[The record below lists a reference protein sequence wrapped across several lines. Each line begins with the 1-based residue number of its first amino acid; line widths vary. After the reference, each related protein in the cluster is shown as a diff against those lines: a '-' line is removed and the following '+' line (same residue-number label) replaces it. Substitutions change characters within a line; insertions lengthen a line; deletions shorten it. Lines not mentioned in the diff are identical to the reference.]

1 MKRALGAIALATI
14 AALAFAACGGGSDNS
29 SMNHSMDSGMDMG
42 SGSHKNAAVQAGA
55 PEIMVDAKSFEFTP
69 SPITIKAG
77 EDVTIVLKS
86 TDVAHDFV
94 VQGQGHVVGANAGQQ
109 AKGGLMIDK
118 PGTYK
123 FWCSVSGHRAAGM
136 EGTLVVE

>member
-1 MKRALGAIALATI
+1 MKRALGAVALGTI
-14 AALAFAACGGGSDNS
+14 AALALAACGGGSGNS

-42 SGSHKNAAVQAGA
+42 GGSHKNAAIQTGA
-55 PEIMVDAKSFEFTP
+55 REISVDAKSFAFEP
-69 SPITIKAG
+69 SRITIKAG
-77 EDVTIVLKS
+77 EDVTIALES

-94 VQGQGHVVGANAGQQ
+94 VQGQGHVVGANAGKQ

-123 FWCSVSGHRAAGM
+123 FWCSVSGHRTAGM